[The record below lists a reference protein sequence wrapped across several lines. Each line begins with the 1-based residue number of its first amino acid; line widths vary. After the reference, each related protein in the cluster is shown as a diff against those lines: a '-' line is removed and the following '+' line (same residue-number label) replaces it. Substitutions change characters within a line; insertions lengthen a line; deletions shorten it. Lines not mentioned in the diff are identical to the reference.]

1 MKSRSVHV
9 MSQEKQKFSMVMT
22 KKGEMLENTNIN

>member
-1 MKSRSVHV
+1 MKVALYMLYHSKI
-9 MSQEKQKFSMVMT
+9 EIFKGMT